1 MALKYLR
8 SALEKI
14 SNSYQ
19 QTTKLEEGGEVELLT
34 NIAQCYFNLRLYEDA
49 IELSD
54 QALEV
59 EENHK
64 MASYYKAKSLA

>member
-1 MALKYLR
+1 M
-8 SALEKI
+8 
-14 SNSYQ
+14 
-19 QTTKLEEGGEVELLT
+19 EEGGAVELLT

-49 IELSD
+49 IEFSN

-59 EENHK
+59 EKDHK